1 MCGVIKLFN
10 FILLMLH
17 FFYNYCKSV
26 IHSSYNNTLRVST
39 YMNHWAKWYLF
50 TKFKNII
57 SFNISLLFLRFFS
70 VALVCVIIY
79 YELVIAEYSFWYV
92 AKHYYA
98 ATLGNLNYAT
108 FLLNCFRYYDWYLVV
123 VTIKIVKLTFY
134 LNNFINLY
142 GPVFNSLLWDAYF
155 DLLNVFFYVKT
166 IIKFYGPFF
175 NSFLGAVYLDL
186 VNLLFY
192 FKIIV
197 NFCYTVLYL
206 LFTFMVYLKNIIIL
220 YSWIFILFL
229 TCKNLY
235 VNYHKK
241 SLQVYLLSMDFHKT
255 LLLLWVVW

>member
-98 ATLGNLNYAT
+98 ATLSNFNYAT

-142 GPVFNSLLWDAYF
+142 GPVFNS
-155 DLLNVFFYVKT
+155 
-166 IIKFYGPFF
+166 
-175 NSFLGAVYLDL
+175 FLGAVYLDL

-206 LFTFMVYLKNIIIL
+206 LFTFMV
-220 YSWIFILFL
+220 
-229 TCKNLY
+229 
-235 VNYHKK
+235 
-241 SLQVYLLSMDFHKT
+241 
-255 LLLLWVVW
+255 